1 MTEMT
6 KFAEKDTKAAV
17 INLKNI
23 LNDIKENM
31 SMNCRATEDVKIL
44 KGKFQIKYTGTPQRY
59 CRCGSRPP
67 Q

>member
-1 MTEMT
+1 MTEMM

-31 SMNCRATEDVKIL
+31 SMNCRETEDVKIL
-44 KGKFQIKYTGTPQRY
+44 KGKFQIKYTGTPQQY